1 MLNHDDPLAMSQAK
15 RIKGALRTFG
25 REAGADVGAEEIRPH
40 EDGHY
45 TFQLVAPEG
54 QARVRVHGLA
64 ETTVSNALAA
74 SAAALLAGA
83 DMDTVAEGLAL
94 FEGVKGRMA
103 RTTTRRGANLVD
115 DTYNANPQSMRSAL
129 ESLAGLKAGGRGIA
143 VLGDMGELGQ
153 ESEEAHR
160 QLGRLSA
167 RLGVDELFILGDNA
181 EWVAEE
187 ALAAGM
193 APARVHVEKEHEAVG
208 ESIQELAG
216 PGDWVLV
223 KGSRAMKMERI
234 VEILASEEKN

>member
-1 MLNHDDPLAMSQAK
+1 M
-15 RIKGALRTFG
+15 
-25 REAGADVGAEEIRPH
+25 
-40 EDGHY
+40 
-45 TFQLVAPEG
+45 
-54 QARVRVHGLA
+54 HGLA
-64 ETTVSNALAA
+64 ETTVINALAA